1 MDAQVLA
8 VSTDFIATLAHW
20 AKELDAQFPL
30 LSDHDRKVSQLYGVL
45 LPMGLANRTTFVI
58 DTDGKIADIQEGN
71 AASTPPARKL
81 PAAERRNHPK
91 KPHLPRGASAPLG
104 PLFPPATLP

>member
-30 LSDHDRKVSQLYGVL
+30 LSDHDRKVAQLYGVL

-71 AASTPPARKL
+71 AAIDPTG
-81 PAAERRNHPK
+81 AETACRRTK
-91 KPHLPRGASAPLG
+91 KPS
-104 PLFPPATLP
+104 